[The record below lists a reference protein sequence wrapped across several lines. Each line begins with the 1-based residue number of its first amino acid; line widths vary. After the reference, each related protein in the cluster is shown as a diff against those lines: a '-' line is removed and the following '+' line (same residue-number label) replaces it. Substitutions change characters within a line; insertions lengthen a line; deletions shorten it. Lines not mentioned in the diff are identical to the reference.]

1 MNKKGNVFVM
11 GFIALTLGALLLGAL
26 ALPQASTLYSTQ
38 KLGETL
44 TLSTTPAT
52 TTQDLSA
59 VTIVFNSS
67 VTLPATNYTS
77 DATANTVTLLDTVKV
92 GNNTAF
98 TVEYSYFDARY
109 LDSASERTLAGVIG
123 LALLIGL
130 VFAGFQMF
138 GLA

>member
-67 VTLPATNYTS
+67 VTLRNELHKRRDS
-77 DATANTVTLLDTVKV
+77 
-92 GNNTAF
+92 
-98 TVEYSYFDARY
+98 EHRYFIRY
-109 LDSASERTLAGVIG
+109 G
-123 LALLIGL
+123 
-130 VFAGFQMF
+130 
-138 GLA
+138 